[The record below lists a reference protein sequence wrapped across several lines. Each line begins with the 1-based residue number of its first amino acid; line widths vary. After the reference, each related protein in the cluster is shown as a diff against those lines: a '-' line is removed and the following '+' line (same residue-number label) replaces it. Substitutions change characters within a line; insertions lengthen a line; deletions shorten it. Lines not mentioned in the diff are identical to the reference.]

1 MNQHYTVRAA
11 RCDHR
16 ASAEDI
22 YRTLERITAP
32 LTRSWERLERARRI
46 VLKFNMT
53 QPNTAR
59 FGGRRQELVDE
70 DVIRAVLRLLRARTG
85 ATLIATDT
93 CLHTPDKTVPADFES
108 APVLRE
114 FGVELVDAAVPPLR
128 LYEVP
133 GGGNMFDR
141 YLLTSCIGEA
151 DEFVSVA
158 KMKNHLFMG
167 VTLCMKNLFGLPPP
181 NQPEGRIRH
190 YFHHAIRLSYVLPD
204 LAMITDPCLNIID
217 GLIGQKGAE
226 WGGRPVV
233 PNALI
238 AGDQTTATD
247 ACAVHL
253 MGHDPTADWPV
264 PPFRRDRNHLL
275 VAAERGYGTV
285 DLRQIDFRSE
295 LQAPLAAFD
304 SDQQDPPAVVAG
316 IRRSACEQAL
326 FYRAERERLVRRYAG
341 ELVVLRAGEVVWHG
355 ADQPAFASHA
365 DFVAGADPG
374 QASFLKVADPEE
386 REGEA
391 MAVYENL
398 LPALAG

>member
-1 MNQHYTVRAA
+1 MNRRYTVRAA

-16 ASAEDI
+16 ASADEI
-22 YRTLERITAP
+22 YRTLDRITAP

-53 QPNTAR
+53 QPDTAR

-70 DVIRAVLRLLRARTG
+70 DVIRAVLRLLRARTS

-93 CLHTPDKTVPADFES
+93 CVHTPDKTVPVNFES
-108 APVLRE
+108 ASVLRE
-114 FGVELVDAAVPPLR
+114 FGVELVDAGVPPLR
-128 LYEVP
+128 VYEVP

-181 NQPEGRIRH
+181 NRPDGRIRQ

-217 GLIGQKGAE
+217 GLIGQQGAE
-226 WGGRPVV
+226 WNGRPVV

-253 MGHDPTADWPV
+253 MGHDPAADWPT

-285 DLRQIDFRSE
+285 DLRQIDFQSE
-295 LQAPLAAFD
+295 RVRPRPSPAPLAAF
-304 SDQQDPPAVVAG
+304 
-316 IRRSACEQAL
+316 
-326 FYRAERERLVRRYAG
+326 ERERLGATTSGVARRRGSA
-341 ELVVLRAGEVVWHG
+341 RAKPRSS
-355 ADQPAFASHA
+355 PA
-365 DFVAGADPG
+365 
-374 QASFLKVADPEE
+374 
-386 REGEA
+386 
-391 MAVYENL
+391 
-398 LPALAG
+398 